1 MLFVS
6 FAGKHAGRLQRYLII
21 FANKAFRLLQ
31 TLNLSMKNIAV
42 FCASSFGNNPEFESA
57 AYNLG
62 KKLARQN
69 IGLVY
74 GGAQVGLMGAVAN
87 GALEANGTVVGVLPV
102 FLQTKEIAHANLTE
116 LIIVN
121 TMHERKTI
129 MSDRCDGIIALP
141 GGFGTMEELFE
152 VLTWAQLGLH
162 KKPIGLLNT
171 GGFYNALI
179 GFIDQMVNNGVLKQV
194 NRDMLLVADDAD
206 TLLQLMHNY
215 VAPDVPKWLNK
226 ETT

>member
-1 MLFVS
+1 
-6 FAGKHAGRLQRYLII
+6 
-21 FANKAFRLLQ
+21 
-31 TLNLSMKNIAV
+31 MKNIAV
-42 FCASSFGNNPEFESA
+42 FCASSFGNNPEFETA

-62 KKLARQN
+62 SKLAGQN

-74 GGAQVGLMGAVAN
+74 GGARVGLMGAVAN
-87 GALEANGTVVGVLPV
+87 GALAANGVVVGVLPV
-102 FLQTKEIAHANLTE
+102 FLQTKEIAHTGLSE

-129 MSDRCDGIIALP
+129 MSERCDGIIALP

-179 GFIDQMVNNGVLKQV
+179 GFIDQMVCDGVLKQI
-194 NRDMLLVADDAD
+194 NRDMVLVADDAD
-206 TLLQLMHNY
+206 ALLRLMQEY